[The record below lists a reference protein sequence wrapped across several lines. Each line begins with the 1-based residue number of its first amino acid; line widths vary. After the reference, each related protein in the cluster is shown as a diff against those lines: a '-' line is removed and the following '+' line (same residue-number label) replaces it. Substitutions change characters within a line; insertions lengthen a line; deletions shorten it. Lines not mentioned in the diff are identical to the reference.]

1 MYKNVTVL
9 KNLQSH
15 CSFTHSSLIT
25 EFSDLR
31 HTPQPQVGKAA
42 VADVTLHTGAQRTS
56 SECRRS
62 HRTAH
67 MGIGC

>member
-1 MYKNVTVL
+1 MYKNTTVL

-31 HTPQPQVGKAA
+31 HTPQPQVRKAA
-42 VADVTLHTGAQRTS
+42 VADVTLYTGAQRKN
-56 SECRRS
+56 SECRQSR
-62 HRTAH
+62 RTAH
-67 MGIGC
+67 MGKGC